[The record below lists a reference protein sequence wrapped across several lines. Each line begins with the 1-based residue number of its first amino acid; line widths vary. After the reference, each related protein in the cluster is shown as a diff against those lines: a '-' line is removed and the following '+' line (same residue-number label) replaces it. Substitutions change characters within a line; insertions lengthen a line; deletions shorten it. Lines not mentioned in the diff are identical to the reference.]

1 MRVVIAVVILA
12 VSIPLN
18 GCCRP
23 PQQAAYAKPNRS
35 SWDSPQARPRR
46 PDLIKASSVR
56 PPQPISKPR
65 QITKASSVKP
75 PQPVSSVPE
84 STKASS
90 VKPPQPVSSAPEST
104 KASSAEPS
112 APLPQRKPE
121 RPSIDSREGSNTVD
135 QEREAKF
142 KAAEAKAKRE
152 GVDSLTGEDI
162 EGLSPEQLKELRG
175 Y

>member
-23 PQQAAYAKPNRS
+23 QQAAYAKPNRS
-35 SWDSPQARPRR
+35 SWENPQARPRR
-46 PDLIKASSVR
+46 PELIKASSVR
-56 PPQPISKPR
+56 APQPISKPR
-65 QITKASSVKP
+65 QLIKANSVKP
-75 PQPVSSVPE
+75 PQPVNTV
-84 STKASS
+84 
-90 VKPPQPVSSAPEST
+90 PEST

-121 RPSIDSREGSNTVD
+121 QPPTNASVFSREGSNTVE

-152 GVDSLTGEDI
+152 GVDSLTSEDI
-162 EGLSPEQLKELRG
+162 EGLSPQQLKELRG

>member
-1 MRVVIAVVILA
+1 MWSVMRVIIAVVILA
-12 VSIPLN
+12 VSFPLSN
-18 GCCRP
+18 CCR

-35 SWDSPQARPRR
+35 SWENPQARPRR
-46 PDLIKASSVR
+46 PELIKASSVR
-56 PPQPISKPR
+56 APQPISKPR
-65 QITKASSVKP
+65 QLINANSVKP
-75 PQPVSSVPE
+75 PQPVNTV
-84 STKASS
+84 
-90 VKPPQPVSSAPEST
+90 PEST

-121 RPSIDSREGSNTVD
+121 QPPTNASVPSRAGSNTVE

-152 GVDSLTGEDI
+152 GVDSLTSEDI

>member
-18 GCCRP
+18 GCCR

-65 QITKASSVKP
+65 QITKASS
-75 PQPVSSVPE
+75 
-84 STKASS
+84 
-90 VKPPQPVSSAPEST
+90 
-104 KASSAEPS
+104 AEPS

-121 RPSIDSREGSNTVD
+121 RPPTNASVPSREGSNTVE

-152 GVDSLTGEDI
+152 GVDSLTSEDI

>member
-1 MRVVIAVVILA
+1 MRVIIAVVILA
-12 VSIPLN
+12 VSFPLSS
-18 GCCRP
+18 CCR
-23 PQQAAYAKPNRS
+23 PQQAAYAKAIRS
-35 SWDSPQARPRR
+35 SWVTPQWRPR
-46 PDLIKASSVR
+46 PPKLI
-56 PPQPISKPR
+56 
-65 QITKASSVKP
+65 KASSVKP
-75 PQPVSSVPE
+75 PQPINKPSQP
-84 STKASS
+84 TKASS
-90 VKPPQPVSSAPEST
+90 VKPTQLVRTPEST

-121 RPSIDSREGSNTVD
+121 QPPTNASVPSREGSNTVE

-152 GVDSLTGEDI
+152 GVDSLTSEDI